1 MTKIKHVFF
10 DLDHTLWDFEQNAQD
25 TLQEL
30 FVVFN
35 LKEVLNTSVNI
46 FIEYFMKVN
55 YALWKK
61 YDTKE
66 LSKDELR
73 KLRCILVLDN
83 FNVKNNELAEK
94 IENSYLKICPEKN
107 TLFPFAIEILEY
119 LQEKYILHILTNG
132 FELTQLK
139 KIKASNLSSFFEH
152 IITSECSN
160 YCKPHQKMFEFAL
173 QKTTAT
179 IENSIMIGDNLI
191 SDIQG
196 ANQMGMKTIHFDQK
210 NDFAKD
216 TINCLS
222 QLKKLL

>member
-1 MTKIKHVFF
+1 MTKIKHIFF

-30 FVVFN
+30 FIIFK
-35 LKEVLNTSVNI
+35 LKDVLNTSVDT
-46 FIEYFMKVN
+46 FINYFMEVN

-66 LSKDELR
+66 LSKEELR
-73 KLRCILVLDN
+73 KIRCILVLAN
-83 FNVKNNELAEK
+83 FNVKNDILAEK
-94 IENSYLKICPEKN
+94 IETNYLKMCPQKN
-107 TLFPFAIEILEY
+107 TLFPYAIEILEY

-132 FELTQLK
+132 FELTQLQ
-139 KIKASNLSSFFEH
+139 KIKASNLSPFFEH

-160 YCKPHQKMFEFAL
+160 YCKPHEKMFEFAL
-173 QKTTAT
+173 EKTTAT

-210 NDFAKD
+210 NDFSENS
-216 TINCLS
+216 INCLS

>member
-1 MTKIKHVFF
+1 MNKIQHVFF
-10 DLDHTLWDFEQNAQD
+10 DLDHTLWDFEQNAHD

-30 FVVFN
+30 FIIFK
-35 LKEVLNTSVNI
+35 LKEILNTSVDI
-46 FIEYFMKVN
+46 FIENFMKVN

-66 LSKDELR
+66 ISKEELR
-73 KLRCILVLDN
+73 RIRCILVLAN
-83 FNVKNNELAEK
+83 FNVKNDVLAEK
-94 IENSYLKICPEKN
+94 IETNYLAMCPQKNS
-107 TLFPFAIEILEY
+107 LFPFAIEILEY

-173 QKTTAT
+173 DKTDAT
-179 IENSIMIGDNLI
+179 IDNSIMIGDNLI

-196 ANQMGMKTIHFDQK
+196 ANQIGMKAIHFDQK
-210 NDFAKD
+210 NIFSENS
-216 TINCLS
+216 INCLS